1 LPRVVVPKKKKKNPN
16 ETTTNST
23 NITLDD
29 SNANVNSVDSACV
42 HDLATDTHRIVLFDV
57 SCIRGLAA
65 WTGKWNQFGLVCQL
79 A

>member
-1 LPRVVVPKKKKKNPN
+1 LPRVIVPKKKKKNPN

-29 SNANVNSVDSACV
+29 NTNVNSVDSAYV
-42 HDLATDTHRIVLFDV
+42 HDLATDTHRIVLFDM
-57 SCIRGLAA
+57 SYIRGLAA